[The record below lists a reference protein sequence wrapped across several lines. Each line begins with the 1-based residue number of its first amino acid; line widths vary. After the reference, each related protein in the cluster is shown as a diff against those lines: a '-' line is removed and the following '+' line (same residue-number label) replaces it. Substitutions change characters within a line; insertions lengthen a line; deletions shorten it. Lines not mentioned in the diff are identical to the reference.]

1 MPLAYHSDKNNRL
14 PLACRAAAQPAAGH
28 ETMAI
33 GLRAITPER
42 GRRLGTILA
51 DPFRSAVNEPGVTG
65 GPRRRDDLK
74 RSA

>member
-1 MPLAYHSDKNNRL
+1 
-14 PLACRAAAQPAAGH
+14 
-28 ETMAI
+28 MAI

-42 GRRLGTILA
+42 GRRLGTMLA